1 MLGPHVFFFFS
12 VFVFGGFCR
21 WGNVFC
27 FKKKKDPRSFVRRQI
42 RWFFFFLNKTITQ
55 TKKIVLVFFLLW

>member
-27 FKKKKDPRSFVRRQI
+27 FKKKKTLDLLCEGKYAG
-42 RWFFFFLNKTITQ
+42 FFFF
-55 TKKIVLVFFLLW
+55 